1 MLWTIIGSILLG
13 ALVGWIANRV
23 LAGWIAGKVMKR
35 PGGFWRNVL
44 LGIVGSVVG
53 GILARLLGVQD
64 SGWLV
69 SLIMSVAGSCLV
81 LWLVNVLRK

>member
-13 ALVGWIANRV
+13 ALVGWIANR
-23 LAGWIAGKVMKR
+23 LLTGWI
-35 PGGFWRNVL
+35 
-44 LGIVGSVVG
+44 
-53 GILARLLGVQD
+53 ILSRLLGVQD

>member
-1 MLWTIIGSILLG
+1 MVWTIIGSILLG

-53 GILARLLGVQD
+53 GILSRLLGVQD

-81 LWLVNVLRK
+81 LWLAGILLK